1 VARRPSVSDRV
12 PLAEPG
18 VGAGSDARRV
28 PVPPPATIDPAAA
41 WSREALLL
49 EVPPREPADDPTGTG
64 LGAAPASV
72 PRRPGPGCPAGRPER
87 GCRPDGPGWFGGAV
101 RVAAA
106 GFGRPGRPAPVVPDT
121 GTADA
126 GPPDEP
132 DAAEPLPVPPQEL
145 GRPALPTTVPAF
157 PLPPVRL

>member
-12 PLAEPG
+12 PLAGPG
-18 VGAGSDARRV
+18 VGAGSGARRV
-28 PVPPPATIDPAAA
+28 PVPPPATADPAAA
-41 WSREALLL
+41 WSREVLL

-87 GCRPDGPGWFGGAV
+87 GCLPDGPELEAV
-101 RVAAA
+101 LLRVAA
-106 GFGRPGRPAPVVPDT
+106 GLGRPGRPAPAVPDT
-121 GTADA
+121 AAADDA
-126 GPPDEP
+126 EPPDEP
-132 DAAEPLPVPPQEL
+132 DADEPLPVPPQEL